1 MAGSWLGALR
11 RCLVAGVG
19 KHSLDPSNE
28 GGPAASSVDSNAGTL
43 SSHNRPMKSSVLNL
57 ANIATL
63 MVGLWLA
70 PSAQAGLVEVVAAA
84 KPSVVAVGTFS
95 ALANPRFGFR
105 GSGFAVRGGNLVV
118 TNAHVLPPTE
128 SGGPE
133 ARLVIQTPRGKAAAG
148 EIRAATV
155 VAVDREHDLV
165 LLRFEGAGLPALDLA
180 QAEIEADGLSIAVI
194 GFPIGG
200 LLGFTP
206 VTHHGIISAVT
217 PIVLPAP
224 NSRQLDQN
232 AIARLRRG
240 SFDIYQ
246 LDANAYPGN
255 SGGPVLNDQTGEVV
269 GVINMVLI
277 RGLKESALSQP
288 TGISY
293 AIPVRYVRQ
302 LLNQQ

>member
-1 MAGSWLGALR
+1 MAGMKICMRNVSVMVVIAVCAW
-11 RCLVAGVG
+11 V
-19 KHSLDPSNE
+19 
-28 GGPAASSVDSNAGTL
+28 PARA
-43 SSHNRPMKSSVLNL
+43 
-57 ANIATL
+57 
-63 MVGLWLA
+63 W
-70 PSAQAGLVEVVAAA
+70 AGLVEVVAAA
-84 KPSVVAVGTFS
+84 KPSIVAVGTFS

-105 GSGFAVRGGNLVV
+105 GTGFAVRGGNLVV
-118 TNAHVLPPTE
+118 TNAHVLPPVE
-128 SGGPE
+128 SSGPE
-133 ARLVIQTPRGKAAAG
+133 GRLVIQTPRGKAAAG
-148 EIRAATV
+148 EIRPATV
-155 VAVDREHDLV
+155 VAIDREHDLA
-165 LLRFEGAGLPALDLA
+165 LLRFEGAGLPALALA
-180 QAEIEADGLSIAVI
+180 PAEIESDGLSIALI

-200 LLGFTP
+200 VLGFTP

-224 NSRQLDQN
+224 NSQQLDPN
-232 AIARLRRG
+232 SIARLRRG

-293 AIPVRYVRQ
+293 AIPVRYVRL